1 MSERIT
7 KKSYCRFC
15 LSFCGVEI
23 NYDPNGTPI
32 KVSGDSNH
40 PLSKG
45 YTCSKGRNLLSFYS
59 KNRQL
64 YPINHKHK
72 GGWNQTLISLGED
85 IGKVVDRYG
94 KDSVALYAGTNAIL
108 DATGMWAALGFMYR
122 LGSKSIYTVASID
135 AINKQILI
143 EQMTSFSTSGLI
155 PQVDF
160 DNTDLLLIVG
170 SNLVVSHGHLAG
182 IPYPGKRLRDIKKR
196 GGQVIVADP
205 HKTQTSKFAS
215 RHIQPKPG
223 SDYAWLGFVIRELLM
238 ENLVDW
244 EYLQQHSSGLE
255 QIKEIVD
262 YFDEKVTVRIT
273 GLDIKTLHNIVSII
287 KKSKKISGISG
298 TGLSFCNSG
307 IVSEWFLWV
316 LLAIKGSLDKP
327 GGIWFNPGMTTNLSK
342 IKPTIRTKTA
352 WSGRGV
358 ARPDLPTRSG
368 EYPVSGLADEIIAKN
383 VRILICVGGNP
394 LSAFPD
400 TRKTLSALNELEA
413 LVVLDTHNSD
423 LTDMA
428 EYALPVCGQLERSDS
443 SIYAQNSVS
452 RVSCQYTD
460 KVIDSPGEAKPV
472 WWILSKLGEN
482 LGLDV
487 IKLNKKTEEISDY
500 DVLKTI
506 KGGGELF
513 SNEEFLKD
521 GYIEQKSLPFGWV
534 IDSILPDKK
543 WSLYSDTLATELGRV
558 LDGERIN
565 KNNLLLISMRGKDR
579 LNSQFIL
586 ESDENKIPKVI
597 INPSDGVKYGV
608 QNGDL
613 VELQSEVNI
622 MQACIFLSQEALVGT
637 VSVSH
642 GFKKSGNVSRLTS
655 SECVNPLSGM
665 VTQSAIHVQIKKIEN
680 NFRIS

>member
-1 MSERIT
+1 MPERIT
-7 KKSYCRFC
+7 KRSYCRFC

-23 NYDPNGTPI
+23 NYDSNGIPI

-59 KNRQL
+59 KNRKI
-64 YPINHKHK
+64 YPTNDKKK
-72 GGWNQTLISLGED
+72 GGWNQILTSLGED
-85 IGKVVDRYG
+85 VRKVVDRYG

-122 LGSKSIYTVASID
+122 LGSESTYTVSSID

-170 SNLVVSHGHLAG
+170 SNPVVSHGHLAG
-182 IPYPGKRLRDIKKR
+182 VPYPGKRLRDIKKR
-196 GGQVIVADP
+196 GGRVIVADP
-205 HKTQTSKFAS
+205 HKTQTSKLAS
-215 RHIQPKPG
+215 CHIQPKPG
-223 SDYAWLGFVIRELLM
+223 SDYAWLGFVIRELLLGNQS
-238 ENLVDW
+238 ENLIDW
-244 EYLQQHSSGLE
+244 EYIQQHSSGLE
-255 QIKEIVD
+255 QIKEVVD
-262 YFDEKVTVRIT
+262 YFDEKITVGIT
-273 GLDIKTLHNIVSII
+273 GLDVKILHNIVSII
-287 KKSKKISGISG
+287 KKSKKISGVSG

-327 GGIWFNPGMTTNLSK
+327 GGVWFNPGLTTNLSK
-342 IKPTIRTKTA
+342 INPLFRTTKTA

-368 EYPVSGLADEIIAKN
+368 EHPVSGLADEIIAKN

-443 SIYAQNSVS
+443 SIYSQNSVS
-452 RVSCQYTD
+452 RVSCQYTN

-472 WWILSKLGEN
+472 WWIFSKLGEN
-482 LGLDV
+482 LGLDI
-487 IKLNKKTEEISDY
+487 IKLNKKTEEINDY

-513 SNEEFLKD
+513 DNKDFLKD
-521 GYIEQKSLPFGWV
+521 GYIEKKGIPFGWV
-534 IDSILPDKK
+534 IDSILPGKK
-543 WSLYSDTLATELGRV
+543 WLLYSDTLATELGRV
-558 LDGERIN
+558 LGEERAN
-565 KNNLLLISMRGKDR
+565 KNNLLLISTREKDH
-579 LNSQFIL
+579 LNSQFIQ
-586 ESDENKIPKVI
+586 ESDEYKIPKAI
-597 INPSDGVKYGV
+597 ISPSDGVKYGV
-608 QNGDL
+608 KNGDL
-613 VELQSEVNI
+613 VEFYSEVNS
-622 MQACIFLSQEALVGT
+622 MQACIFISQEMLVGA
-637 VSVSH
+637 VSIPH
-642 GFKKSGNVSRLTS
+642 GFKRSGNVSRLTS

-665 VTQSAIHVQIKKIEN
+665 VTQSAIHVKIKK
-680 NFRIS
+680 RK

>member
-1 MSERIT
+1 
-7 KKSYCRFC
+7 
-15 LSFCGVEI
+15 
-23 NYDPNGTPI
+23 
-32 KVSGDSNH
+32 
-40 PLSKG
+40 
-45 YTCSKGRNLLSFYS
+45 
-59 KNRQL
+59 
-64 YPINHKHK
+64 
-72 GGWNQTLISLGED
+72 
-85 IGKVVDRYG
+85 VVDRYG

-122 LGSKSIYTVASID
+122 LGSKSIYTVTSID

-143 EQMTSFSTSGLI
+143 EQITSFSTSGLI

-160 DNTDLLLIVG
+160 NNTDLLLIIG

-182 IPYPGKRLRDIKKR
+182 IPYPGKRLRDIKNR

-215 RHIQPKPG
+215 CHIQPKPG
-223 SDYAWLGFVIRELLM
+223 SDYAWLGFVIRELLLGDQS
-238 ENLVDW
+238 ENLIDW
-244 EYLQQHSSGLE
+244 EYIQQHSNGVE

-262 YFDEKVTVRIT
+262 YFDEKTVVRIT
-273 GLDIKTLHNIVSII
+273 GVDIKTLHNLVEII

-327 GGIWFNPGMTTNLSK
+327 GGIWFNPGLTTDLSK
-342 IKPTIRTKTA
+342 IEPTIKTQTA
-352 WSGRGV
+352 WSGRSM

-400 TRKTLSALNELEA
+400 NSKTLSALNALEA
-413 LVVLDTHNSD
+413 LVVLDTHKSD
-423 LTDMA
+423 LTDIA

-452 RVSCQYTD
+452 RVSCQYTE
-460 KVIDSPGEAKPV
+460 KIINPPGEAKPV
-472 WWILSKLGEN
+472 WWVFSKLGER

-506 KGGGELF
+506 KGGGDELF
-513 SNEEFLKD
+513 NDEEFLLS
-521 GYIEQKSLPFGWV
+521 GYVERNNLPFGWV
-534 IDSILPDKK
+534 IDSVLPDKK
-543 WSLYSDTLATELGRV
+543 WSLYSDTLATELKRV
-558 LDGERIN
+558 LDEERIS
-565 KNNLLLISMRGKDR
+565 NNFLLISVREKDH

-586 ESDENKIPKVI
+586 NNDECKIPKVI
-597 INPSDGVKYGV
+597 INSFDAKKYEI
-608 QNGDL
+608 NNDEL
-613 VELQSEVNI
+613 VELHSDVNF
-622 MQACIFLSQEALVGT
+622 MQACVFISQDALVGT
-637 VSVSH
+637 ISVSH
-642 GFKKSGNVSRLTS
+642 GFKKLGNVSRLTS
-655 SECVNPLSGM
+655 SEYVNPLSGM
-665 VTQSAIHVQIKKIEN
+665 VTQSAIHVQIKKIRKQ
-680 NFRIS
+680 F